1 MCNIFLDEYKEIFF
15 PSNLEYSLEEMFI
28 FNNQKFSE
36 VNNEGLDIYPKS
48 FYKNILENI
57 LQMEFSDERLFK
69 TEDKSINT
77 SESGPTGERV
87 KVDFKEKKSKNK
99 FTILNIE
106 IPIGTKKIL
115 KFLIS

>member
-1 MCNIFLDEYKEIFF
+1 
-15 PSNLEYSLEEMFI
+15 MFI